1 MTVRARPRN
10 RRVVE
15 SLSPEVPVTAAP
27 ADRRRRARLGAM
39 ARATWVFV
47 SRWWDTAALVVVPM
61 VIYLG
66 STSTYP
72 DGWDYGEMQ
81 TVPYMLGIT
90 HPTGFPMFVLLG
102 WVFSHAI
109 PLSTVAWRLNLFCAV
124 AVVVALLAIRSL
136 GIGFGANRY
145 IASLA
150 AIVFGMTGMVWQK
163 AVHADVH
170 ALALAFIMTSLV
182 AMQQALTKRS
192 PRWLMASAALAA
204 SGIAVHLT
212 AIFLTPVLL
221 VAALALFRELKWR
234 DWIFGLLAFIAPL
247 LTYVYLPIRSWMIV
261 AYNLDPN
268 LGLPFG
274 SNSFGVDW
282 GQFLV
287 NSPASFLRMMNG
299 ASSAQSYGWIVLNP
313 YHWPGFVT
321 DWITRMQGE
330 ISVVV
335 IFLALMGAIVV
346 ATKRPLQLI
355 VVAGGYA
362 GMPFAIAYGA
372 VESDVMRY
380 LLPSFGITMAL
391 AAVAPALI
399 ESGLQRRV
407 ATALFVAVLGAIGW
421 SEYTAHRP
429 QHAYQITRA
438 NQDAIDIVRDHV
450 PDGAIVIT
458 SWLDLTTLGYGKYID
473 GSLGSRLIVGG
484 WPSDLLPSIRALS
497 KTHRVFVLADF
508 VIQPSLAG
516 QHTPLSWQHPVG
528 NWLGREVV
536 ELIPTP

>member
-1 MTVRARPRN
+1 MTACAPPRN
-10 RRVVE
+10 RRNVE
-15 SLSPEVPVTAAP
+15 SLSPEVTPAAVAAP
-27 ADRRRRARLGAM
+27 ARRRRSGLETAH
-39 ARATWVFV
+39 ATWLFL
-47 SRWWDTAALVVVPM
+47 SRWWDVAVLIVLPLA
-61 VIYLG
+61 IYLG
-66 STSTYP
+66 STSTFP

-102 WVFSHAI
+102 WVFSHVV
-109 PLSTVAWRLNLFCAV
+109 PFSTVAWRLNLFCAV
-124 AVVVALLAIRSL
+124 AIVVALLAIRAL
-136 GIGFGANRY
+136 AIGFGANRY
-145 IASLA
+145 VASLS

-170 ALALAFIMTSLV
+170 ALVLAFILTSV
-182 AMQQALTKRS
+182 FALQRALAGRS

-204 SGIAVHLT
+204 CGIAVHLT
-212 AIFLTPVLL
+212 AIFLTPTLL
-221 VAALALFRELKWR
+221 VTALVLRRELTRR
-234 DWIFGLLAFIAPL
+234 DWVYGLLAFIAPL
-247 LTYVYLPIRSWMIV
+247 LTYGYLPIRSWMIV

-268 LGLPFG
+268 RGLPFG

-282 GQFLV
+282 GQFLID
-287 NSPASFLRMMNG
+287 SPASFLRMMNG

-313 YHWPGFVT
+313 THWPGFVI

-355 VVAGGYA
+355 VIAAGYA

-380 LLPSFGITMAL
+380 LLPAFGMTMAL
-391 AAVAPALI
+391 AAVAPALV
-399 ESGLQRRV
+399 EAGLQRRV
-407 ATALFVAVLGAIGW
+407 ATAAFVGVLGVIGW
-421 SEYTAHRP
+421 NEYTAHRP

-438 NQDAIDIVRDHV
+438 NQDAIDIIRDHV
-450 PDGAIVIT
+450 PDGAVVIT

-508 VIQPSLAG
+508 IVQPSLA
-516 QHTPLSWQHPVG
+516 HYTPLSWQHPVG
-528 NWLGREVV
+528 TWFGRDVV
-536 ELIPTP
+536 ELIPSP